1 MRVLRY
7 RTPGQALAPSSIRGL
22 SSCHSIVSTKFAL
35 CPGRKVV
42 VPPRDRAIRP
52 QSLLG
57 GLGKM
62 LRGDPAKKTQERIQ
76 PTVDQVNAFE
86 SSMQA
91 KSDDE
96 LRELTLDLR
105 KRAQSGTPLDS
116 LLPEAFAVSRTFF
129 A

>member
-1 MRVLRY
+1 
-7 RTPGQALAPSSIRGL
+7 
-22 SSCHSIVSTKFAL
+22 
-35 CPGRKVV
+35 
-42 VPPRDRAIRP
+42 
-52 QSLLG
+52 
-57 GLGKM
+57 M

-96 LRELTLDLR
+96 LRELTQDLR